1 MRLSPKWRVSQIK
14 RKVVMTALL
23 RRLREWLTD
32 VQKVLIFVS
41 PPQLS
46 IREYQFISSS
56 EFSSL
61 RFEKMEKLKLV
72 LKFSII
78 FPETDRLLSKIS
90 FLLSRGYFKRVTVP
104 IRALNFNLEWF
115 TYCFLLNFN

>member
-1 MRLSPKWRVSQIK
+1 
-14 RKVVMTALL
+14 MTALL

-78 FPETDRLLSKIS
+78 YNYDP
-90 FLLSRGYFKRVTVP
+90 G
-104 IRALNFNLEWF
+104 
-115 TYCFLLNFN
+115 